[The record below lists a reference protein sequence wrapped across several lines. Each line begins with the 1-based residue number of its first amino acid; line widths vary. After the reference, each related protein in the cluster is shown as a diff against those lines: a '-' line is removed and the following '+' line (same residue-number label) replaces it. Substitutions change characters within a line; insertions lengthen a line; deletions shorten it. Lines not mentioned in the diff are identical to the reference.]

1 MGASTL
7 ARRPRARY
15 LVSVSRSARRLEGI
29 QAPNVPVP
37 SRPGWL
43 TDRVWAR
50 FLAVELQRRRIAEVA
65 RAEGVSPNAVWQSV
79 RKARAAVRAVS
90 RASAR

>member
-1 MGASTL
+1 VSTPATGRQGPPAGSDL
-7 ARRPRARY
+7 AP
-15 LVSVSRSARRLEGI
+15 
-29 QAPNVPVP
+29 P
-37 SRPGWL
+37 RPGWL
-43 TDRVWAR
+43 TDRVWER

>member
-1 MGASTL
+1 VSTFASRIEGPGAGSD
-7 ARRPRARY
+7 P
-15 LVSVSRSARRLEGI
+15 
-29 QAPNVPVP
+29 APP
-37 SRPGWL
+37 RPGWL

-50 FLAVELQRRRIAEVA
+50 FLAVELERRRIAEVA

-90 RASAR
+90 RAASAR

>member
-1 MGASTL
+1 MSTSASGL
-7 ARRPRARY
+7 EERRAANGP
-15 LVSVSRSARRLEGI
+15 
-29 QAPNVPVP
+29 APA
-37 SRPGWL
+37 RPGWL

-65 RAEGVSPNAVWQSV
+65 RSEGVSPNAVWQSV

-90 RASAR
+90 RSSAR

>member
-1 MGASTL
+1 
-7 ARRPRARY
+7 
-15 LVSVSRSARRLEGI
+15 VSARTSDPDGPAQPER
-29 QAPNVPVP
+29 PHPP
-37 SRPGWL
+37 RPGWL

-50 FLAVELQRRRIAEVA
+50 FLAVELESRRIAEVA

-90 RASAR
+90 RAEAR

>member
-1 MGASTL
+1 
-7 ARRPRARY
+7 
-15 LVSVSRSARRLEGI
+15 
-29 QAPNVPVP
+29 
-37 SRPGWL
+37 L

-79 RKARAAVRAVS
+79 RKARAAVRAIS

>member
-1 MGASTL
+1 
-7 ARRPRARY
+7 
-15 LVSVSRSARRLEGI
+15 
-29 QAPNVPVP
+29 
-37 SRPGWL
+37 L

-79 RKARAAVRAVS
+79 RKARAAVRAIN
-90 RASAR
+90 RASAS